1 MRSLFDRIESVV
13 GNEWE
18 RITAVLIY
26 REKLSLTWA
35 SPHNIGNDEE
45 DDTPKAPV
53 KTVDKNTMR
62 STKRSVEP
70 QAPSKPVGNTGAG
83 SRRAGPGGNEGG

>member
-1 MRSLFDRIESVV
+1 MRSTFDRIEHVV

-18 RITAVLIY
+18 RTTAVLIY

-62 STKRSVEP
+62 STKRNVEP
-70 QAPSKPVGNTGAG
+70 QAPLKPAAN
-83 SRRAGPGGNEGG
+83 SSQPRRSGPGGNEGGQ